1 MIVPEVLSA
10 PIRPRSAV
18 AEAAARQRLDALVKP
33 LGALGRLEDVAA
45 WLAGAQDRCPPA
57 PIDRIRV
64 VIFAGDHGVADEG
77 VSAYPREVTGAM
89 VAAFLGGFAGVTVL
103 ARGAGAQVRVLDLGV
118 RVDLPDL
125 PAEVTRF
132 KVRRGSGDIS
142 RQDALTPAE
151 LVAGLEA
158 GAAIAD
164 EEILAGADLLIPGDM
179 GIGNTTVAAAMVAA
193 ALGVTAEEVVGT
205 GTGVSGVALL
215 HKRAIIDLALSR
227 SRPEGPLG
235 ILLALGSA
243 DAAATVG
250 FLIRAAAR
258 STPVLLDGVYS
269 AACALIASQL
279 APDAVDWWLAGHR
292 STEPS
297 QRLALR
303 ELGLHP
309 LLDLGMR
316 LGEGSGAMVAVPVVR
331 SAQALLAQMGTLQDL
346 GLGVPDETHDGET
359 RDGDTSA
366 EGTVEG
372 AVAAGGS
379 A

>member
-1 MIVPEVLSA
+1 
-10 PIRPRSAV
+10 
-18 AEAAARQRLDALVKP
+18 
-33 LGALGRLEDVAA
+33 
-45 WLAGAQDRCPPA
+45 
-57 PIDRIRV
+57 
-64 VIFAGDHGVADEG
+64 
-77 VSAYPREVTGAM
+77 
-89 VAAFLGGFAGVTVL
+89 
-103 ARGAGAQVRVLDLGV
+103 
-118 RVDLPDL
+118 
-125 PAEVTRF
+125 VTRF

-227 SRPEGPLG
+227 SRPDGPLG

-269 AACALIASQL
+269 GACALIASQL

-297 QRLALR
+297 QRLALQ

-316 LGEGSGAMVAVPVVR
+316 LGEGSGAMVAVPLVR

-346 GLGVPDETHDGET
+346 GLGVPDEPHDGET
-359 RDGDTSA
+359 LNGDTSDVPSDDA
-366 EGTVEG
+366 IVAAEGTAVGTVEGTVEG